1 MLNAPPAENTV
12 RQWALAANH
21 AVASRE
27 GLARIIA
34 AGFVPVDDDT
44 SEKFARLWAQEAPI
58 WGRLLQARWRAA
70 QLRRSGGFYLAL

>member
-27 GLARIIA
+27 GLARMIA

-44 SEKFARLWAQEAPI
+44 SEKFARLWAQEVPI
-58 WGRLLQARWRAA
+58 WGRLLQAAGV
-70 QLRRSGGFYLAL
+70 QPS